1 MSIDFDAVDAGLLAR
16 ADTLVPE
23 WFPQG
28 KRRGH
33 EWVIG
38 SLQGEP
44 GDSLSINLKTG
55 VWKDFAE
62 GTGGKGLVSLYAK
75 AHGMRNGEAARE
87 LGGERVN
94 GHHPAVTPMVRLPKP
109 ERAAALDAP
118 LQRPPADAPVPGRH
132 RSHGEPTALYRYA
145 DADGV
150 LGYVARYDLAPT
162 ADDPEPRKQFAPWIW
177 TADGWRSKAFPKPR
191 PLYGLDRLAA
201 APADATV
208 LLVEGEKCVD
218 AARKLV
224 APWVIMTWPGGAKA
238 VDTVDW
244 SPLKGRR
251 VNLWPD
257 NDEPGRTCMA
267 RVAERLHALGCMG
280 RVIQPTGEPDG
291 WDLADA
297 VAAGWTREDLKAWV
311 AVPGR
316 VVSYELPP
324 AADAPTAPPSDSVE
338 PSPSLASLPAA
349 PQRLD
354 VTRMDKRQRW
364 EVMGLETRE
373 TSNGTPPANE
383 DTVLRI
389 LEYTQPSIWYD
400 EFLQATVVERD
411 GVTSK
416 ARDHHDTEFL
426 IYVQRE
432 IGLHKMALGKVAAAV
447 ELYAMKRKRNCAQEW
462 MNGLTWD
469 GVSRLDS
476 WLPRTFGTPVDAYH
490 MAVGR
495 CFLLSIVARVLKP
508 GCQVDTMPV
517 FEGGQGAGKSTVCRI
532 LGGEWFTEAS
542 ESPESKEFVQC
553 LLGKMLVEVSEMDA
567 FGKAR
572 NEKVKAIIS
581 NRVDTIRLPYGR
593 RAVDLPRST
602 VLVGTTNRTDWV
614 KDDTGA
620 RRFWRVMVNEVD
632 VSYVT
637 EYREQLFAEAVARF
651 KDGAAWWDV
660 PREQAKEMVDG
671 ARAEDAWHYAVMSY
685 ANARQKIGV
694 HIVDVLSEAIGRKL
708 DQQSNVDATRV
719 RSILTLEGWRTMPK
733 WVNGKTERRWCPG
746 AQAAR
751 PEVIQ
756 VDDERPEIDA
766 FSEWEREAA
775 R

>member
-16 ADTLVPE
+16 ADTLIPE

-33 EWVIG
+33 EWVVG

-87 LGGERVN
+87 LGGERIN

-132 RSHGEPTALYRYA
+132 RSHGEPTALYCYA

-201 APADATV
+201 APGDAAV

-218 AARKLV
+218 AGAAIV
-224 APWVIMTWPGGAKA
+224 APQVLMTWPGGAKA

-244 SPLKGRR
+244 SPLKGRT

-257 NDEPGRTCMA
+257 NDAPGRECMA
-267 RVAERLHALGCMG
+267 RVAEKLIALGCSG
-280 RVIQPTGEPDG
+280 RIIQPTGETDG

-297 VAAGWTREDLKAWV
+297 VADTWDRADLKRWLSA
-311 AVPGR
+311 PGR
-316 VVSYELPP
+316 VVRYPSPP
-324 AADAPTAPPSDSVE
+324 AVDAPTAPPSDSVE

-349 PQRLD
+349 PSRLD

-373 TSNGTPPANE
+373 NNGTPPANE

-389 LEYTQPSIWYD
+389 LAYNPPLFWFD
-400 EFLQATVVERD
+400 DFLQRPMTARD
-411 GVTSK
+411 GVPRPLTDSDYT
-416 ARDHHDTEFL
+416 AYLAYIQRDL
-426 IYVQRE
+426 Q
-432 IGLHKMALGKVAAAV
+432 LHKMTLGKVQAAV
-447 ELYAMKRKRNCAQEW
+447 DLYAMSQRRNCSQEW
-462 MNGLTWD
+462 LSSLTWD

-495 CFLLSIVARVLKP
+495 CFLLSIVARVMRP

-517 FEGGQGAGKSTVCRI
+517 FEGGQGVGKSTVCRI
-532 LGGEWFTEAS
+532 LGGEWFTEAT
-542 ESPESKEFVQC
+542 ESPLSKDFVQC
-553 LLGKMLVEVSEMDA
+553 MRGKMLVEVAELDPFTRA
-567 FGKAR
+567 GQ
-572 NEKVKAIIS
+572 EKVKAIIS
-581 NRVDTIRLPYGR
+581 NRIDTYRPPYGR
-593 RAVDLPRST
+593 TAQDFPRMC
-602 VLVGTTNRTDWV
+602 VMVGTTNRTDWV

-620 RRFWRVMVNEVD
+620 RRFWRVV
-632 VSYVT
+632 VSAIETGYVR
-637 EYREQLFAEAVARF
+637 EHREQLFAEAVARYRE
-651 KDGAAWWDV
+651 GASWWDV
-660 PREQAKEMVDG
+660 PVEAARQHIDG
-671 ARAEDAWHYAVMSY
+671 ARADDAWHAPVMSY
-685 ANARQKIGV
+685 CNARQAIGV
-694 HIVDVLSEAIGRKL
+694 RIEEVLTEGVGCKMEQIGSVDSA
-708 DQQSNVDATRV
+708 RV
-719 RSILTLEGWRTMPK
+719 RAILTIEGWRAIPK
-733 WVNGKTERRWCPG
+733 WHGGRTERRWCPG
-746 AQAAR
+746 AQSAR
-751 PEVIQ
+751 PAVPQ
-756 VDDERPEIDA
+756 VDTERTDGDA